1 MLILSLVQERPDE
14 TEQGPTDGRHRDVQL
29 RRFDVARFNRF
40 VAEELKPTYAD
51 GAKTGRFKPRVKKI
65 RCLARI
71 GGYFY
76 PRATGWCDSR

>member
-1 MLILSLVQERPDE
+1 MLILPLVQAALDE

-29 RRFDVARFNRF
+29 PGVDVARFNRF
-40 VAEELKPTYAD
+40 VAEELKPTYRI
-51 GAKTGRFKPRVKKI
+51 GAKTGRFKPRVKKT
-65 RCLARI
+65 RCLAVY